1 MTGPSEH
8 DLRAAIREF
17 VFSDSWSESRWV
29 LAMHPELLTDET
41 DFLLSHIKA
50 TAREMGRSH
59 DVDVTETHQKLLR
72 LSRQKGDKAAFAE
85 LTGHDF
91 PPLTADLIELCDAG
105 ARADESFRTTGD
117 ARQLGRAIDSY
128 EAGLRSRTADLGR
141 APLETV
147 EYVLSL
153 AITLR
158 SQHFEAEGRPDDLE
172 AALAH
177 WDALLRR
184 ASGSVTALSPRAS
197 GIGGT
202 LLILAHI
209 AGCQTL
215 PAAVAALEH
224 AVATGQPGADRDRSA
239 KNLQVAR
246 LLAAEQ

>member
-1 MTGPSEH
+1 MTGPSEN
-8 DLRAAIREF
+8 DLRAVIREF
-17 VFSDSWSESRWV
+17 VLSDNWSESRWV
-29 LAMHPELLTDET
+29 LAMHPELLTDKA
-41 DFLLSHIKA
+41 DFLLTHIKA

-59 DVDVTETHQKLLR
+59 DVEVTETHQKLLR
-72 LSRQKGDKAAFAE
+72 LSREKGDKAAFAE
-85 LTGHDF
+85 VTGHDF
-91 PPLTADLIELCDAG
+91 PPLTADLIQLFDAAAG
-105 ARADESFRTTGD
+105 AEQSFRNTGD

-128 EAGLRSRTADLGR
+128 EAGLRGQAADLGR

-147 EYVLSL
+147 EYVLGL

-184 ASGSVTALSPRAS
+184 ASGSVAALSARAS
-197 GIGGT
+197 GIAGT
-202 LLILAHI
+202 MLILAHI
-209 AGCQTL
+209 AGYRTL

-224 AVATGQPGADRDRSA
+224 AVATGQPGADQDGSA
-239 KNLQVAR
+239 KNLKVAR